1 MRRVCLRPWLLTIC
15 NRVSGNRTSKSRRR
29 GKTRSKKGCAACRT
43 EQRKSMKERFDGVV
57 DHLLN
62 GGIFLQ
68 QAIEILE
75 KSMIQGALERTNGN
89 QCAAS
94 KALGIH
100 RNTLQRK
107 MAEYGLIA
115 LRNRARRKPAA
126 RAGQKPKYKTAAA

>member
-1 MRRVCLRPWLLTIC
+1 
-15 NRVSGNRTSKSRRR
+15 
-29 GKTRSKKGCAACRT
+29 
-43 EQRKSMKERFDGVV
+43 MKERFDGVV

-68 QAIEILE
+68 QAIEVLE
-75 KSMIQGALERTNGN
+75 KSMIQGALQRTNGN

-107 MAEYGLIA
+107 MAEYGLA
-115 LRNRARRKPAA
+115 APRNRARRKPAA
-126 RAGQKPKYKTAAA
+126 RAGQKPKHKTSAA

>member
-1 MRRVCLRPWLLTIC
+1 
-15 NRVSGNRTSKSRRR
+15 
-29 GKTRSKKGCAACRT
+29 
-43 EQRKSMKERFDGVV
+43 MKDKFDGLV

-68 QAIEILE
+68 EAIEVLE
-75 KSMIQGALERTNGN
+75 KSMIEGALGRSGRN

-107 MAEYGLIA
+107 MVEYGLGV
-115 LRNRARRKPAA
+115 RRKPVASQGRA
-126 RAGQKPKYKTAAA
+126 RTRKSGTA